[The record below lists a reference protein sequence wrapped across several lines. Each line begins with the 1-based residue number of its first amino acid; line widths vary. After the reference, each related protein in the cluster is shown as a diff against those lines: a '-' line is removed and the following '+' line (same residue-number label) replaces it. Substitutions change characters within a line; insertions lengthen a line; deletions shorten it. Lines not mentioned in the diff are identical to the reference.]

1 MNKKGKVYIVG
12 IEGAGTSALAKIYH
26 ALGYEVSG
34 SDNGDHFF
42 GASLK
47 KLGIVVHEKFSQIN
61 IPNKVD
67 FAVHSTAF
75 KDDNPEIME
84 IRKRKIKLYS
94 YPEALGKLFNEKIGI
109 AICGT
114 HGKTTT
120 TALAATVFEAAGTD
134 PSVVVGSTLKQWE
147 GNARFGKGEQ
157 FILEA
162 DEYQNKLQFY
172 KPWAAI
178 LTSADYDH
186 PDFFPDFESYKNTF
200 KEFVVKMPKTGALVV
215 WGDSSDTLEIAKHA
229 KCKVLTYG
237 FGEENDFRISNFGFR
252 ILNEM
257 QKPLAIFEII
267 RGEESLG
274 MFEIQMVGKHNVL
287 NAAAVIALAHFA
299 GLDMEKVRKGLKNFQ
314 GIKRRFEY
322 VGVYNDDVLLIDDYA
337 HHPDE
342 VSATLKGA
350 RSLYQDKKI
359 TVVFHPHSYTRTKA
373 LLEEFAQSF
382 EDADNVI
389 VIDIYGSARENSG
402 DVSSE
407 DLVKLMNKYQYG
419 KAEYV
424 PTIKEVEEY
433 IKNGEYGKNDI
444 IITMGAGDV
453 WHIAEDLKDRF

>member
-1 MNKKGKVYIVG
+1 MIKKIYIVG

-26 ALGYEVSG
+26 ALGYDVSG

-42 GASLK
+42 GGSLK
-47 KLGIVVHEKFSQIN
+47 KLGIAVHGKFSEGN
-61 IPNKVD
+61 IPDKVD
-67 FAVHSTAF
+67 FAVYSTAF
-75 KDDNPEIME
+75 KEDNPEITE
-84 IRKRKIKLYS
+84 IRKRRIKLYS
-94 YPEALGKLFNEKIGI
+94 YPEALGELFNKKIGI
-109 AICGT
+109 AVCGT

-120 TALAATVFEAAGTD
+120 TALAAAVFETAGTD

-162 DEYQNKLQFY
+162 DEYQNKLKFY
-172 KPWAAI
+172 KPWSAI

-186 PDFFPDFESYKNTF
+186 PDFFPDFESYKKTF
-200 KEFVVKMPKTGALVV
+200 KDFVARIPKTGALVV

-237 FGEENDFRISNFGFR
+237 FGEENDYKIKNQNAKIKIDSV
-252 ILNEM
+252 IPIQE
-257 QKPLAIFEII
+257 FEVLHK
-267 RGEESLG
+267 EESLG
-274 MFEIQMVGKHNVL
+274 VFEIRMVGKHNAL
-287 NAAAVIALAHFA
+287 NAAAVIALAHFS
-299 GLDMEKVRKGLKNFQ
+299 GLDMEKVRKGLENFQ

-322 VGVYNDDVLLIDDYA
+322 VGVYDGDALLIDDYA

-342 VSATLKGA
+342 VRATLKGA

-382 EDADNVI
+382 EDANSVI
-389 VIDIYGSARENSG
+389 VIDIYGSARENDG

-407 DLVKLMNKYQYG
+407 DLVKLINHYQYG
-419 KAEYV
+419 KAEHV
-424 PTIKEVEEY
+424 PTIEKAVEH
-433 IKNGEYGKNDI
+433 IKSGEYGKDDVI
-444 IITMGAGDV
+444 IIMGAGDV
-453 WHIAEDLKDRF
+453 WRAAEELKDRF